1 MSITKEEVRASLNVK
16 KKMFDKLKESAV
28 QQATWMMLRLK
39 VILYQHLALKKIFK
53 ENDELLRIL

>member
-1 MSITKEEVRASLNVK
+1 MKEEARASLNVK

-39 VILYQHLALKKIFK
+39 VILYQHLALKKIFM
-53 ENDELLRIL
+53 ENH